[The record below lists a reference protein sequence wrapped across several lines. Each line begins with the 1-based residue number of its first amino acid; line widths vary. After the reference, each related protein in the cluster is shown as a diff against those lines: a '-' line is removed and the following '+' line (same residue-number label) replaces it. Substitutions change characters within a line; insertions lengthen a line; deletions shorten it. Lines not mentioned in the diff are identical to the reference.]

1 MRRPFLLFFA
11 KSTIS
16 TLLIKRQIISVL
28 LSLVHFYLPQNE
40 FKHAKLLNFFSVD
53 PGNSTSCSN
62 VLRKEQ
68 CYINSFGKY
77 KEFYLTLV
85 IFLKRLPRRKEC
97 RGGMD
102 WEFGISRYYYI

>member
-62 VLRKEQ
+62 VVRKEQ
-68 CYINSFGKY
+68 CYINSFERY
-77 KEFYLTLV
+77 KELYLTWV
-85 IFLKRLPRRKEC
+85 IFFLKVAKEE
-97 RGGMD
+97 RV
-102 WEFGISRYYYI
+102 